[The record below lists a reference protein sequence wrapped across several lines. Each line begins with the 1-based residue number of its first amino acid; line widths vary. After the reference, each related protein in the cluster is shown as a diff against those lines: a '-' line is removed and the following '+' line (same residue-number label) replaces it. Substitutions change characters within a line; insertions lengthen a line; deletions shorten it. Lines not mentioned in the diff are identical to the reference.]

1 MSDDPAPD
9 PAPAPTPAPTTMPG
23 AGARLLALDVLR
35 GVAVMAI
42 LLANLPGFALPD
54 PAYSNPMAWGGQRP
68 IDIVVWF
75 LTETFINGRMR
86 GLFSLLFG
94 ASTLLVI
101 QRADAAGGNGAS
113 FHLRRMAVLF
123 VLGLVHLTFIWT
135 GDILAHYAL
144 VGIVAL
150 AFVGLAPK
158 ALCWTAAAF
167 AGLSMALGWLEC
179 LGLFAAAG
187 RDTPQMAA
195 LWDGYQS
202 AFGIPSPA
210 SLAPEIAAMRGP
222 WWGATAFRLAHNG
235 NPLLDLVQIGPDTLS
250 AMLLGMAAFKSGFV
264 TGSWSRVAYRRWA
277 VFALGLTIPA
287 YAAMALVVMASGYD
301 VRSVTLVELFL
312 NIPFRLIGTLGYAAL
327 ILLLMRPDGWWTTRI
342 AAAGRMAFTN
352 YIATS
357 IVMTTIFYGHGLGQ
371 FAFWHRAQL
380 YVLAPIMWGL
390 MLLWSKPWLAR
401 FDHGPLERIW
411 RLASHGPAGE
421 PR

>member
-1 MSDDPAPD
+1 LVDRPAS
-9 PAPAPTPAPTTMPG
+9 AAIIATPG
-23 AGARLLALDVLR
+23 SGGRLLSLDVLR

-54 PAYSNPMAWGGQRP
+54 PAYSNPLAWGGRRP
-68 IDIVVWF
+68 VDIAMWF
-75 LTETFINGRMR
+75 LTETFVDGRMR

-101 QRADAAGGNGAS
+101 QRADLAGWNGAS

-123 VLGLVHLTFIWT
+123 VLGMIHLTFIWT

-150 AFVGLAPK
+150 AFVGQTPR

-167 AGLSMALGWLEC
+167 AALSMVLGWLEVV
-179 LGLFAAAG
+179 GLFAAAA

-195 LWDGYQS
+195 LWDSYQM

-210 SLAPEIAAMRGP
+210 SLTPEITAMRGS
-222 WWGATAFRLAHNG
+222 WSMATAFRLDHNG

-264 TGSWSRVAYRRWA
+264 TGDWSRAAYRRWA
-277 VFALGLTIPA
+277 AFALGVTIPA
-287 YAAMALVVMASGYD
+287 YAAMALGVMASGYD
-301 VRSVTLVELFL
+301 VRAVTLVALFL
-312 NIPFRLIGTLGYAAL
+312 TIPFRLIGTLGYAAL
-327 ILLLMRPDGWWTTRI
+327 ILLLMRPAGQWTMRI

-357 IVMTTIFYGHGLGQ
+357 VLITLIFYGHGLGG
-371 FAFWHRAQL
+371 FARWDRADL
-380 YVLAPIMWGL
+380 YLLAPLMWGL

-401 FDHGPLERIW
+401 FGQGPLERLW
-411 RLASHGPAGE
+411 RLASRGMTGRAG
-421 PR
+421 